1 MIFKIERRNIVKNNI
16 YKNFKSIEYN
26 KNWGIKVM
34 GKKNILLIWF
44 DKFVFI
50 IIIYVIWLLIE
61 NIF

>member
-1 MIFKIERRNIVKNNI
+1 
-16 YKNFKSIEYN
+16 
-26 KNWGIKVM
+26 M